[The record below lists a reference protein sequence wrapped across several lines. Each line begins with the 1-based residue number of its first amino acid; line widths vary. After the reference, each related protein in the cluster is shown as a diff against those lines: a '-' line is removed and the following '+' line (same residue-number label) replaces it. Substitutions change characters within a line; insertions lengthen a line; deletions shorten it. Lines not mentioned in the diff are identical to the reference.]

1 MPVLNVALVGSED
14 LARKLGKKGDTRDIE
29 SYVHKESRGGEVR
42 VLSLLRPLKFPDSI
56 RPMLSVLD
64 VAKAGLLEIR
74 ELSASVGEAMVALG
88 CSGISKGSA
97 IISPDDGGW
106 IDSEQVR
113 VMLDQA
119 GLGEW
124 DIVEGRFDEHGIRE
138 RLFEIQDELAK
149 TMDISNSSP
158 LILPVD
164 QHFNVKG
171 VGLVAIGYVQ
181 SGRVSKHDEVEVM
194 PASDVGV
201 VRSLQVMDDDVDV
214 AITGDRVGVALR
226 NLREQSLHR
235 GCMICV
241 PGEESLARH
250 EKSSFE
256 LEVAPF
262 QRRVLSVGEVIHA
275 ASDLQFSVGRVSA
288 LDGDSVTVDWETPFW
303 IRTDGSSGVLIVQL
317 DATPMRVMGTAVGI
331 EAVG

>member
-29 SYVHKESRGGEVR
+29 SYVHKESRDGEAR
-42 VLSLLRPLKFPDSI
+42 VLSLLRPLKFPESI
-56 RPMLSVLD
+56 RPLLSVLD

-88 CSGISKGSA
+88 CSGISRGSA
-97 IISPDDGGW
+97 IISPDEGVW
-106 IDSEQVR
+106 IDSDQVR

-119 GLGEW
+119 GLGDWEV
-124 DIVEGRFDEHGIRE
+124 VEGEIDEHGIRD
-138 RLFEIQDELAK
+138 RLFEIQDQMSASMEK
-149 TMDISNSSP
+149 SNSSP

-181 SGRVSKHDEVEVM
+181 SGKVSKHDEVEVM

-201 VRSLQVMDDDVDV
+201 VRSLQVMDDDVDS

-235 GCMICV
+235 GCMICI
-241 PGEESLARH
+241 PGEGGLVSH

-256 LEVAPF
+256 LGVAPF
-262 QRRVLSVGEVIHA
+262 QRKVLSVGEVIHA
-275 ASDLQFSVGRVSA
+275 ASDMQFSVGRVSA
-288 LDGDSVTVDWETPFW
+288 LDGDSVTVDWESPLW
-303 IRTDGSSGVLIVQL
+303 IRTDGSSRVLIVQL
-317 DATPMRVMGTAVGI
+317 DATPMRIMGTASGI
-331 EAVG
+331 ETIG

>member
-29 SYVHKESRGGEVR
+29 SYVHKESRDGEAR
-42 VLSLLRPLKFPDSI
+42 VLSLLRPLKFPESI
-56 RPMLSVLD
+56 RPLLSVLD

-88 CSGISKGSA
+88 CSGISRGSA
-97 IISPDDGGW
+97 IISPDEGVW
-106 IDSEQVR
+106 IDSDQVR

-119 GLGEW
+119 GLGDW
-124 DIVEGRFDEHGIRE
+124 GVVEGEIDEHGIRDS
-138 RLFEIQDELAK
+138 LFEIQDQMAASMEK
-149 TMDISNSSP
+149 SNSSP

-181 SGRVSKHDEVEVM
+181 SGKVSKHDEVEVM

-201 VRSLQVMDDDVDV
+201 VRSLQVMDDDVDA

-235 GCMICV
+235 GCMICI
-241 PGEESLARH
+241 PGEGGLVSH

-256 LEVAPF
+256 LGVAPF
-262 QRRVLSVGEVIHA
+262 QRKVLSVGEVIHA
-275 ASDLQFSVGRVSA
+275 ASDMQFSVGRVSA
-288 LDGDSVTVDWETPFW
+288 LDGDSVTVDWESPLW
-303 IRTDGSSGVLIVQL
+303 IRTDGSSRVLIVQL
-317 DATPMRVMGTAVGI
+317 DATPMRIMGTASGI
-331 EAVG
+331 ETIG

>member
-14 LARKLGKKGDTRDIE
+14 LARKLGKKGETRDIE

-56 RPMLSVLD
+56 RPLLSVLD
-64 VAKAGLLEIR
+64 VAQVGLLEIQ
-74 ELSASVGEAMVALG
+74 ELGPSTGEAMVALG
-88 CSGISKGSA
+88 CAGISRGMA
-97 IISPDDGGW
+97 IISPKEGVW
-106 IDSEQVR
+106 IDPNQVR
-113 VMLDQA
+113 MVLDQA
-119 GLGEW
+119 GLEDWG
-124 DIVEGRFDEHGIRE
+124 IVEGELDEHDLRSE
-138 RLFEIQDELAK
+138 LFQIQDDLGASLEGLV
-149 TMDISNSSP
+149 SSS

-181 SGRVSKHDEVEVM
+181 SGRVKKHDEVVIM
-194 PASDVGV
+194 PAEDVGV
-201 VRSLQVMDDDVDV
+201 VRSLQVMDEDVGEAV
-214 AITGDRVGVALR
+214 AGDRVGVALR

-250 EKSSFE
+250 EESSFE

-317 DATPMRVMGTAVGI
+317 DATPMRVMGKAIGI
-331 EAVG
+331 EAVS

>member
-29 SYVHKESRGGEVR
+29 SYVHKESRDGEAR
-42 VLSLLRPLKFPDSI
+42 VLSLLRPLKFPESI
-56 RPMLSVLD
+56 RPLLSVLD

-88 CSGISKGSA
+88 CSGISRGSA
-97 IISPDDGGW
+97 IISPDEGVW
-106 IDSEQVR
+106 IDSDQVR

-119 GLGEW
+119 GLGDWEV
-124 DIVEGRFDEHGIRE
+124 VEGEIDEHGIRD
-138 RLFEIQDELAK
+138 RLFEIQDQMSASMEK
-149 TMDISNSSP
+149 SNSSP

-181 SGRVSKHDEVEVM
+181 SGKVSKHDEVEVM

-201 VRSLQVMDDDVDV
+201 VRSLQVMDDDVDA

-235 GCMICV
+235 GCMICI
-241 PGEESLARH
+241 PGEGGLVSH

-256 LEVAPF
+256 LGVAPF
-262 QRRVLSVGEVIHA
+262 QRKVLSVGEVIHA

-288 LDGDSVTVDWETPFW
+288 LDGDSVTVDWESPLW
-303 IRTDGSSGVLIVQL
+303 IRTDGSSRVLIVQL
-317 DATPMRVMGTAVGI
+317 DAAPMRIMGTASGI
-331 EAVG
+331 ETIG

>member
-29 SYVHKESRGGEVR
+29 SYVHKESRDGEAR
-42 VLSLLRPLKFPDSI
+42 VLSLLRPLKFPESI
-56 RPMLSVLD
+56 RPLLSVLD

-88 CSGISKGSA
+88 CSGISRGSA
-97 IISPDDGGW
+97 IISPDEGVW
-106 IDSEQVR
+106 IDSDQVR

-119 GLGEW
+119 GLGDWEV
-124 DIVEGRFDEHGIRE
+124 VEGEIDEHGIRDS
-138 RLFEIQDELAK
+138 LFEIQDQMSASMEK
-149 TMDISNSSP
+149 SNSSP

-181 SGRVSKHDEVEVM
+181 SGKVSKHDEVEVM

-201 VRSLQVMDDDVDV
+201 VRSLQVMDDDVDA

-235 GCMICV
+235 GCMVCI
-241 PGEESLARH
+241 PGEGGLVNH
-250 EKSSFE
+250 EKSRFE
-256 LEVAPF
+256 LGVAPF
-262 QRRVLSVGEVIHA
+262 QRKVLSVGEVIHA

-288 LDGDSVTVDWETPFW
+288 LDGDSVTVDWESPLW
-303 IRTDGSSGVLIVQL
+303 IRTDGSSRVLIVQL
-317 DATPMRVMGTAVGI
+317 DATPMRIMGTASGI
-331 EAVG
+331 ETIG

>member
-241 PGEESLARH
+241 PGGESLTSH
-250 EKSSFE
+250 EKSCFE
-256 LEVAPF
+256 LVVAPF
-262 QRRVLSVGEVIHA
+262 QRRALSVGEVIHA

-288 LDGDSVTVDWETPFW
+288 LDGDSVTVDWESPFW

>member
-1 MPVLNVALVGSED
+1 
-14 LARKLGKKGDTRDIE
+14 
-29 SYVHKESRGGEVR
+29 
-42 VLSLLRPLKFPDSI
+42 
-56 RPMLSVLD
+56 
-64 VAKAGLLEIR
+64 
-74 ELSASVGEAMVALG
+74 MVALG
-88 CSGISKGSA
+88 CSGISRGSA
-97 IISPDDGGW
+97 IISPDEGVW
-106 IDSEQVR
+106 IDSDQVR

-119 GLGEW
+119 GLGDWEV
-124 DIVEGRFDEHGIRE
+124 VEGGIDEHGIRD
-138 RLFEIQDELAK
+138 RLFEIQDQMAASMEK
-149 TMDISNSSP
+149 SNSSP

-201 VRSLQVMDDDVDV
+201 VRSLQVMDDDVDA

-235 GCMICV
+235 GCMICI
-241 PGEESLARH
+241 PGEGGLASH

-256 LEVAPF
+256 LGVAPF
-262 QRRVLSVGEVIHA
+262 QRKVLSVGEVIHA

-288 LDGDSVTVDWETPFW
+288 LDGDSVTVDWESPLW
-303 IRTDGSSGVLIVQL
+303 IRTDGSSRVLIVQL
-317 DATPMRVMGTAVGI
+317 DATPMRIMGTASGI
-331 EAVG
+331 EAIG

>member
-29 SYVHKESRGGEVR
+29 SYVHKESRDGEAR
-42 VLSLLRPLKFPDSI
+42 VLSLLRPLKFPESI
-56 RPMLSVLD
+56 RPLLSVLD

-88 CSGISKGSA
+88 CSGISRGSA
-97 IISPDDGGW
+97 IISPDEGVW
-106 IDSEQVR
+106 IDSDQVR

-119 GLGEW
+119 GLGDWEV
-124 DIVEGRFDEHGIRE
+124 VEGEIDEHGIRD
-138 RLFEIQDELAK
+138 RLFEIQDQMSASMEK
-149 TMDISNSSP
+149 SNSSP

-181 SGRVSKHDEVEVM
+181 SGKVSKHDEVEVM

-201 VRSLQVMDDDVDV
+201 VRSLQVMDDDVDA

-235 GCMICV
+235 GCMICI
-241 PGEESLARH
+241 PGEGGLVSH

-256 LEVAPF
+256 LGVAPF
-262 QRRVLSVGEVIHA
+262 QRKVLSVGEVIHA
-275 ASDLQFSVGRVSA
+275 ASDMQFSVGRVSA
-288 LDGDSVTVDWETPFW
+288 LDGDSVTVDWESPLW
-303 IRTDGSSGVLIVQL
+303 IRTDGSSRVLIVQL
-317 DATPMRVMGTAVGI
+317 DAAPMRIMGTASGI
-331 EAVG
+331 ETIG

>member
-29 SYVHKESRGGEVR
+29 SYVHKESRDGEGR
-42 VLSLLRPLKFPDSI
+42 VLSLLRPLKFPESI
-56 RPMLSVLD
+56 RPLLSVLD

-88 CSGISKGSA
+88 CSGISRGSA
-97 IISPDDGGW
+97 IISPDEGVW
-106 IDSEQVR
+106 IDSDQVR

-119 GLGEW
+119 GLGDWEV
-124 DIVEGRFDEHGIRE
+124 VEGEIDEHGIRD
-138 RLFEIQDELAK
+138 RLFEIQDQMAASMEK
-149 TMDISNSSP
+149 SNSSP

-181 SGRVSKHDEVEVM
+181 SGKVSKHDEVEVM

-201 VRSLQVMDDDVDV
+201 VRSLQVMDDDVDA

-235 GCMICV
+235 GCMICI
-241 PGEESLARH
+241 PGEGGLVSH

-256 LEVAPF
+256 LGVAPF
-262 QRRVLSVGEVIHA
+262 QRKVLSVGEVIHA

-288 LDGDSVTVDWETPFW
+288 LDGDSVTVDWESPFW
-303 IRTDGSSGVLIVQL
+303 IRTDGSSRVLIVQL
-317 DATPMRVMGTAVGI
+317 DATPMRIMGTASGI
-331 EAVG
+331 ETIG